1 MMMMKRRLD
10 VYRARIVLFVSACS
24 LFKQKEKK
32 RQRESI
38 AGYIE
43 QEVRREIMFFFQ
55 QKTKRVSTR
64 QTMKPPCVFFVGAL

>member
-1 MMMMKRRLD
+1 M
-10 VYRARIVLFVSACS
+10 FVIET
-24 LFKQKEKK
+24 KGKK

>member
-1 MMMMKRRLD
+1 M
-10 VYRARIVLFVSACS
+10 FVIET
-24 LFKQKEKK
+24 KGKK

-43 QEVRREIMFFFQ
+43 QEVRREIMFFQ